1 VVLYQYNENYGKMV
15 CFKPNLT
22 MILDILMYIFIKNLL
37 KKLQE
42 KHKESPHKLPFLIF
56 ATPPPPTNKGN
67 GQNVRHH

>member
-1 VVLYQYNENYGKMV
+1 MVLYQCNENYGKMV

-22 MILDILMYIFIKNLL
+22 MILDILMPIFI

-67 GQNVRHH
+67 GQNVQHH